1 MPSILE
7 FSYMQIP
14 LVDLKQ
20 QYQDLKEEIL
30 SSLSELM
37 ESSSFVKG
45 PKVDEFEKAFA
56 HYHGVSE
63 CIGVNSGTDALFL
76 ILKALDVH
84 PGDEIIT
91 VPFTFFATAE
101 AVVNAGG
108 KVVFCDV
115 DPERY
120 TLDPSQLENLITPRT
135 VGILPVH
142 LYGMPADMDP
152 MMKIAEKHHLWVVED
167 ACQAHG
173 ALYKGKKVG
182 TFGTASAFSFYPSK
196 NLGAYGDGGAVLTND
211 KKLSEKI
218 RKLQDHGQLKRY
230 HSEVIGYNSR
240 LDAMQAAVLKIK
252 LQRLDEWNDK
262 RRKAASFYT
271 EKLTGVKQVK
281 APKRFSDSKEVF
293 HLYVIQTERRDELAH
308 YLEKKGVSTGIH
320 YGIPLHHQPPFK
332 NSKIHSFPVS
342 EMLSQKVL
350 SLPFFPEITEDQISY
365 VTEEIKEFSS

>member
-1 MPSILE
+1 
-7 FSYMQIP
+7 MQIP
-14 LVDLKQ
+14 LIDLKR

-30 SSLSELM
+30 KSLSDLM

-45 PKVDEFEKAFA
+45 PRLEEFEKAFGQ
-56 HYHGVSE
+56 YHRVSE

-76 ILKALDVH
+76 ILKALGFN
-84 PGDEIIT
+84 PGDEVIT

-101 AVVNAGG
+101 AVVNADG

-120 TLDPSQLENLITPRT
+120 TLDPSQLEKLITPRT
-135 VGILPVH
+135 VGIIPVH

-152 MMKIAEKHHLWVVED
+152 ILKIAEKEHLWVVED

-173 ALYKGKKVG
+173 ALYKGRKVG

-196 NLGAYGDGGAVLTND
+196 NLGAYGDGGAVLTDD
-211 KKLSEKI
+211 KKLAEKI

-240 LDAMQAAVLKIK
+240 LDAMQAAILKIK
-252 LQRLDEWNDK
+252 LQYLDEWNEK
-262 RRKAASFYT
+262 RRKAASLYT
-271 EKLTGVKQVK
+271 EKLAPIKQVK
-281 APKRFSDSKEVF
+281 TPKQFTDSKEVF
-293 HLYVIQTERRDELAH
+293 HLYVIQIERRDELAH

-332 NSKIHSFPVS
+332 NSKIHSYPVS

-350 SLPFFPEITEDQISY
+350 SLPFFPEITEDQISH
-365 VTEEIKEFSS
+365 VTQEIKDFFS